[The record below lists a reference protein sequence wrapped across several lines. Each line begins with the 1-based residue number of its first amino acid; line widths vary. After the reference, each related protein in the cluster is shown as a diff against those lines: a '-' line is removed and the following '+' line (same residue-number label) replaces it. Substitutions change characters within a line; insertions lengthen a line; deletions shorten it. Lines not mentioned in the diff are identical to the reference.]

1 MALDFLDVHVKCIN
15 KSYHMYPEFLI
26 GKSKDLMI
34 RGSDFYAI
42 YDESTGLWSTDEF
55 KAISMIDD
63 ILKSRR
69 PEMEDKYGTAIHMH
83 YLKNSSSGSID
94 LWRKFVKKQIPDEY
108 TQLDNRLVFSDEI
121 PERDWYASKKLPYS
135 LIDMET
141 PCWNELVSTL
151 YSPEERQKI
160 EWAIGSIIS
169 GDSKDIQK
177 FIVFYGESGT
187 GKSTIM
193 KIIGKLFEGYTG
205 TFKSKEL
212 ASKNSTFALETLKDN
227 PLVAIEDDGDL
238 SRVEDNSVL
247 NSLISHENLPINT
260 KFKSIYT
267 TRFTTMLFM
276 GTNEPVTISNARAG
290 LNRRLLDIRPSGNT
304 IPERRYKSLMKTIC
318 SFELGGIASHC
329 LKVYEDNKD
338 IYDHYVPKE
347 MLGATNDLYDFMNEN
362 VDTFLSSEYVTLK
375 NIWPLYDQYCLESAV
390 PYKMKKTRFKEEL
403 KTYFKSF
410 DEQFMTPDGRHL
422 RNVYSGLKTS
432 KLSDKIF
439 LFSGDRK
446 NPEEEIQEKVLTK
459 DWIDLKEQDSLL
471 DILLKDCPAQ
481 YATDDEK
488 KRPFRAWDHVTKT
501 LKDINTKKL
510 HYVRVPENLIVIDF
524 DLKDE
529 NGNKSYELNAKKAN
543 EFPKTY
549 TELSQGGQGLHL
561 HYIWKGDVDTLAAMY
576 AEDIE
581 IKVYRGHSSLRR
593 RLSKCNDIP
602 VAELSSGLPIKES
615 KKMVNFDT
623 VKSEKGIRTLILN
636 NLNKQYHPGTKPSV
650 DFIYK
655 ILDDAY
661 KSGLKYDVSDLRN
674 QVLVFASASTH
685 QAEYCVDLVSKMKFK
700 SADNDISQEA
710 EKRELVF
717 FDCEVFPNLFL
728 INWKVQGKGNPVMR
742 MINPTPDEV
751 EDLLKYNLV
760 GYNCRRYDNHML
772 YARAFL
778 GYSEEQLFHLSQ
790 RIIVDKDRNAFFGNA
805 YNISYTDV
813 YDFASA
819 GNKMSLKKW
828 EIKLG
833 IHHQE
838 LQFKWDEPVPKEH
851 WTEVAEYCDN
861 DVISTEAVFDALSAD
876 WTARQILADIA
887 GGCVNDTTNQLT
899 TKLIFGDNR
908 HPQSE
913 FNYRDLSKELTEDG
927 EVCFNYE
934 DAFKYLCCAKTC
946 YVSDEDGDR
955 CPESPSICPG
965 YDKPYFP
972 GYKCEYGKS
981 SYRGEEIGEGGYV
994 YNEPGMYGNVAL
1006 LDVTNMHGE
1015 SVVQENLFG
1024 DRYTK
1029 AYQSLREARND
1040 IKHGD
1045 YDKLE
1050 NLFDGKLKKYLT
1062 DKSKAK
1068 DLSNALKTAINSVY
1082 GLTAAKFDNAF
1093 RDKRNKDNIVAKR
1106 GELFMIDLKHAV
1118 QQLGFTV
1125 AHIKTD
1131 SIKIPDATP
1140 DIIQFVMEFG
1150 ELYGYKFEHEA
1161 TYEKMCLV
1169 NGSTYIAKYL
1179 DETKCMNLYGYVP
1192 EKNEKNPGKWSATAA
1207 QFQEPY
1213 VFKTLFSREPLDFDD
1228 YCQIK
1233 ETKGSLYLDFG
1244 KGEDHNYQFVG
1255 RIGSFI
1261 PVKEDKGGILAE
1273 LLGDEDLADGGE
1285 LLRYDKDTKGEMK
1298 YYAVGGTK
1306 GYHWM
1311 DSEIVRGLMAD
1322 DSFDF
1327 HDILDESYYDQLVS
1341 DAIGDLSLY
1350 CDVDWFRSEDPYI
1363 SCKFEQGKIMT
1374 HPIYNDELPFD
1385 PDETFTAMNKP
1396 ERD

>member
-1 MALDFLDVHVKCIN
+1 MGLDFLDVHVKCIN

-63 ILKSRR
+63 VLKSRR
-69 PEMEDKYGTAIHMH
+69 PEMEDKYKTAIHVH
-83 YLKNSSSGSID
+83 YLRNSSSGSID
-94 LWRKFVKKQIPDEY
+94 LWRKFIKKQIPDEY
-108 TQLDNRLVFSDEI
+108 TQLDSRLVFSDDT
-121 PERDWYASKKLPYS
+121 PERNWYASKKLPYS
-135 LIDMET
+135 LTDMET
-141 PCWNELVSTL
+141 PCWDELVSTL

-169 GDSKDIQK
+169 GDSKEIQK

-193 KIIGKLFEGYTG
+193 KIIEKLFEGYTG
-205 TFKSKEL
+205 TFKSKDL

-227 PLVAIEDDGDL
+227 PLVGIEDDGDL
-238 SRVEDNSVL
+238 SRVEDNSIL

-290 LNRRLLDIRPSGNT
+290 LNRRLLDVRPTGKT
-304 IPERRYKSLMKTIC
+304 IPEKKYKSLMKTIC
-318 SFELGGIASHC
+318 SFELGGIANHC

-347 MLGATNDLYDFMNEN
+347 MLGATNDLYDFMNEYA
-362 VDTFLSSEYVTLK
+362 DIFLSNNYVTLK
-375 NIWPLYDQYCLESAV
+375 TIWPLYDQYCLESAV
-390 PYKMKKTRFKEEL
+390 PYKMKKTKFKEEL
-403 KTYFKSF
+403 KTYFDSF
-410 DEQFMTPDGRHL
+410 DEQFITPDGKHL
-422 RNVYSGLKTS
+422 RNVYSGLRVE
-432 KLSDKIF
+432 KLSDKLFI
-439 LFSGDRK
+439 FSGDRK
-446 NPEEEIQEKVLTK
+446 NPGEEIQKKVLEEK
-459 DWIDLKEQDSLL
+459 PEVKEWIDLKEQNSLL
-471 DILLKDCPAQ
+471 DIFLSDCPAQ
-481 YATDDEK
+481 YATEDET
-488 KRPFRAWDHVTKT
+488 KRPFKQWDHVTKT
-501 LKDINTKKL
+501 LKDIKTKKV

-529 NGNKSYELNAKKAN
+529 NGNKSLPLNLAKAN

-549 TELSQGGQGLHL
+549 AELSQGGQGLHL
-561 HYIWKGDVDTLAAMY
+561 HYIWKGDVNKLANIY

-581 IKVYRGHSSLRR
+581 IKVYKGKSSLRR

-602 VAELSSGLPIKES
+602 VAELSSGLPIKET

-623 VKSEKGIRTLILN
+623 IKSEKGIRTLVLN
-636 NLNKQYHPGTKPSV
+636 NLEKKYHPGTKPSI

-661 KSGLKYDVSDLRN
+661 NSGLKYDISDLRN
-674 QVLVFASASTH
+674 QVLVFASSSTH

-700 SADNDISQEA
+700 SSDNDDSTKAIKDQ
-710 EKRELVF
+710 LVF
-717 FDCEVFPNLFL
+717 FDCEVFPNLFI
-728 INWKVQGKGNPVMR
+728 INWKVQGKGNPVIR
-742 MINPTPDEV
+742 MINPKPEEV
-751 EDLLKYNLV
+751 EELLKYNLV
-760 GYNCRRYDNHML
+760 GYNCRRYDNHIL

-790 RIIVDKDRNAFFGNA
+790 KIIVDRDKNAFFGNA

-833 IHHQE
+833 IHHKE
-838 LQFKWDEPVPKEH
+838 LAFKWDEPVPKEK

-861 DVISTEAVFDALSAD
+861 DVLSTEAVFDHLQAD

-887 GGCVNDTTNQLT
+887 GGSVNDTTNQLT
-899 TKLIFGDNR
+899 TKLIFGNNK
-908 HPQSE
+908 HPQSQ
-913 FNYRDLSKELTEDG
+913 FIYRDLSKDILEEGSHAGDA
-927 EVCFNYE
+927 CFSYD
-934 DAFKYLCCAKTC
+934 DAYKYLCCNKNCSVT
-946 YVSDEDGDR
+946 DENGDY
-955 CPESPSICPG
+955 CPEAPQICPG

-972 GYKCEYGKS
+972 GYEFKNGKS
-981 SYRGEEIGEGGYV
+981 SYRDEEIGEGGYV
-994 YNEPGMYGNVAL
+994 YYEEGMYGNVAL
-1006 LDVTNMHGE
+1006 LDITNMHGE
-1015 SVVQENLFG
+1015 SIVQEDLFG
-1024 DRYTK
+1024 EIFTPVF
-1029 AYQSLREARND
+1029 QSLREARND
-1040 IKHGD
+1040 IKHGE

-1050 NLFDGKLKKYLT
+1050 SLFDGKLKKYLT
-1062 DKSKAK
+1062 DKSTAK

-1118 QQLGFTV
+1118 KQLGFTV

-1140 DIIQFVMEFG
+1140 DIIQFIFEFG
-1150 ELYGYKFEHEA
+1150 ELYGYHFEHEA

-1179 DETKCMNLYGYVP
+1179 SPDKCNDIYGYVP
-1192 EKNEKNPGKWSATAA
+1192 EKNEKHPNEWTATAA

-1213 VFKTLFSREPLDFDD
+1213 VFKTLFSREPLTFDD
-1228 YCQIK
+1228 YQQIK
-1233 ETKGSLYLDFG
+1233 ETKGALYLDFNEG
-1244 KGEDHNYQFVG
+1244 LKEGESNLQFVG

-1261 PVKEDKGGILAE
+1261 PVKRGKG
-1273 LLGDEDLADGGE
+1273 GGE
-1285 LLRYDKDTKGEMK
+1285 LLRYDKDPKGDNK
-1298 YYAVGGTK
+1298 YYAVTGTK
-1306 GYHWM
+1306 GYRWM
-1311 DSEIVRGLMAD
+1311 DCEIVRGLMAD
-1322 DSFDF
+1322 STFDF
-1327 HDILDESYYDQLVS
+1327 HDILDEDYYNNLVS
-1341 DAIGDLSLY
+1341 EAIEDLSIY
-1350 CDVDWFRSEDPYI
+1350 CDVDWFRSDDPYI
-1363 SCKFEQGKIMT
+1363 GPEYVSGTVMM
-1374 HPIYNDELPFD
+1374 HPVYNEELPFD
-1385 PDETFTAMNKP
+1385 PDTTFTAMNKP
-1396 ERD
+1396 EI